1 MSVENFLLKQ
11 LEEQSG
17 VWSAGGTAT
26 LEGARKCVSE
36 GPENASVVQ
45 EGSPPPP

>member
-26 LEGARKCVSE
+26 LQEVSE
-36 GPENASVVQ
+36 GPENASLVQ